1 MMTERRVARKMTL
14 VLDRGV
20 DRLDVRT
27 ASRLAASRRQALGML
42 GAPGGAG
49 SRRGAWRFL
58 LAPLARGLA
67 ALLLVGGVVIAADYW
82 KGEQLLR
89 ESSEVDAALLSDD
102 LPIDAYLDSGFRAWL
117 AEDARS

>member
-42 GAPGGAG
+42 GAPGAPDPGEEHGA
-49 SRRGAWRFL
+49 SCWHRWPADWRRCCSWGAW
-58 LAPLARGLA
+58 
-67 ALLLVGGVVIAADYW
+67 
-82 KGEQLLR
+82 
-89 ESSEVDAALLSDD
+89 
-102 LPIDAYLDSGFRAWL
+102 
-117 AEDARS
+117 